1 MARDVMWWL
10 CCWWRGL
17 YVWFYGVGLV
27 MSVLQF
33 VQILVMFV
41 NCVVE
46 KVLWWLRGVHKCRFE
61 LLVSMGSLEE

>member
-1 MARDVMWWL
+1 
-10 CCWWRGL
+10 
-17 YVWFYGVGLV
+17 

-41 NCVVE
+41 NCVVG

-61 LLVSMGSLEE
+61 LLVSMGSLED

>member
-1 MARDVMWWL
+1 MARGVMWWL
-10 CCWWRGL
+10 CYWWRWL